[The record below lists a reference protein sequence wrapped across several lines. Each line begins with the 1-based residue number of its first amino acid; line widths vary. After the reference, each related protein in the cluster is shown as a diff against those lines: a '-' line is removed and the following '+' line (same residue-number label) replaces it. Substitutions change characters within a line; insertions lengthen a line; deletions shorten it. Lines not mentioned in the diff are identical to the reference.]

1 MLWCYCSSD
10 QIEAILNI
18 IRMPPAQTDDLIRLT
33 RAAAFSCCGCF
44 YTTGCW
50 KTGILLSIRA
60 ACLLSDPVSLPLSE
74 SSGAFLT
81 KKDFCRRTCFH
92 ASAVF
97 YTQGYALPFQAFW
110 ANVPFDVMFFTNG
123 AKILSGGIF
132 STYINF
138 KRRGNLFSWKS
149 CPTT

>member
-1 MLWCYCSSD
+1 MMLLFVGSNRNYFEYHKNASRPNWRFDSSDKSRGILMLW
-10 QIEAILNI
+10 L
-18 IRMPPAQTDDLIRLT
+18 
-33 RAAAFSCCGCF
+33 F
-44 YTTGCW
+44 YTTECW

-60 ACLLSDPVSLPLSE
+60 AYLLSDPVSLPLSE

-92 ASAVF
+92 ASAFF
-97 YTQGYALPFQAFW
+97 YTQGYVLPLQALW

>member
-1 MLWCYCSSD
+1 MMLLFVGSNRSYFEYHKNASRPNWRFDSSD
-10 QIEAILNI
+10 KSRGIL
-18 IRMPPAQTDDLIRLT
+18 MLRL
-33 RAAAFSCCGCF
+33 F

-92 ASAVF
+92 ASAFF
-97 YTQGYALPFQAFW
+97 YTQGYVLPLQALW

>member
-18 IRMPPAQTDDLIRLT
+18 IRMPPAQTDVLIRLT
-33 RAAAFSCCGCF
+33 RAAAFSCCGFF

-92 ASAVF
+92 ASAFF
-97 YTQGYALPFQAFW
+97 YTQGYVLPLQALW

>member
-1 MLWCYCSSD
+1 MMLLFVGSNRSYFEYHKNASRPNWRFDSSD
-10 QIEAILNI
+10 KS
-18 IRMPPAQTDDLIRLT
+18 R
-33 RAAAFSCCGCF
+33 
-44 YTTGCW
+44 
-50 KTGILLSIRA
+50 GILMLR
-60 ACLLSDPVSLPLSE
+60 LFLYNRMLKNRHFVVNQVSPPLVWAGFFTALRKLRGFPE
-74 SSGAFLT
+74 
-81 KKDFCRRTCFH
+81 KEIFCRRTCFH
-92 ASAVF
+92 ASAFF
-97 YTQGYALPFQAFW
+97 YTQGYVLPLQALW